1 MLSDMDIS
9 ATLALYDRFE
19 RREAQAPGFRLEPAP
34 GVVRQLG
41 EAGQGSMILWS
52 GLDEAGADA
61 VIEREKAFFTALGG
75 EVEWKLYSHDRPVDL
90 RDRLASRGF
99 AIGEDEALMAIDL
112 EDWSP
117 GPESAP
123 GIEIR
128 RITAPEGLSDM
139 VPVSLGVWGE
149 DPSDQLAAFR
159 SILEKAPR
167 HMSFYI
173 AYAEGQAVSFC
184 RISFPEASPFAGLW
198 GGSTLEA
205 YRGRGIYSAFLQI
218 RAREARER
226 GYRYLTIDASPMSR
240 PIVARRGF
248 QLLAITNP
256 CTFEGRKP

>member
-1 MLSDMDIS
+1 MLAGMNAAEI
-9 ATLALYDRFE
+9 LALYDRFE
-19 RREAQAPGFRLEPAP
+19 RREAQAPGFRLETAP

-41 EAGQGSMILWS
+41 EAGQGSMILWT

-61 VIEREKAFFTALGG
+61 VIEREKAYFTALGG
-75 EVEWKLYSHDRPVDL
+75 ELEWKLYSHDRPADL
-90 RDRLASRGF
+90 KERLASRGF
-99 AIGEDEALMAIDL
+99 AVGEDEALMAIGL
-112 EDWSP
+112 EDWRG

-128 RITAPEGLSDM
+128 RITDPEGLADM

-149 DPSDQLAAFR
+149 APPDQLAEYRA
-159 SILEKAPR
+159 ILEQDPR
-167 HMSFYI
+167 YMSFYI
-173 AYAEGQAVSFC
+173 AYAEGLPVSCC
-184 RISFPEASPFAGLW
+184 RISFPAASPFAGLW

-218 RAREARER
+218 RAREAKER

-256 CTFEGRKP
+256 CTFEGRTP

>member
-1 MLSDMDIS
+1 MDIA

-19 RREAQAPGFRLEPAP
+19 RREAQAPGFRLESAP

-41 EAGQGSMILWS
+41 QAGQGHMVLWS
-52 GLDEAGADA
+52 GLDESTADS
-61 VIEREKAFFTALGG
+61 VIEREKAYFTALGG
-75 EVEWKLYSHDRPVDL
+75 ELEWKLYSHDRPADL

-112 EDWSP
+112 GDWGP
-117 GPESAP
+117 GPETAP

-128 RITAPEGLSDM
+128 RITSPEGLADM
-139 VPVSLGVWGE
+139 VPVNRGVWGE
-149 DPSDQLAAFR
+149 DPTEALAEFR
-159 SILEKAPR
+159 SVLERAPR
-167 HMSFYI
+167 FMSFYV
-173 AYAEGQAVSFC
+173 AYAEGLPVSFC
-184 RISFPEASPFAGLW
+184 RITFPEASPFAGLW

-218 RAREARER
+218 RAREAKER
-226 GYRYLTIDASPMSR
+226 GYRFLTIDASPMSR

-256 CTFEGRKP
+256 CTFQGRTP